1 MKVPG
6 SMDTGIRG
14 HCHMCNCK
22 CQFVQLREVS
32 NQLAITL
39 GDGSTLQAAGRGDV
53 VLRVK
58 LPGGKIEEFTLH
70 DVLYMC
76 LILPTIC

>member
-1 MKVPG
+1 
-6 SMDTGIRG
+6 
-14 HCHMCNCK
+14 MCNCK
-22 CQFVQLREVS
+22 RQFVQLREVS

-58 LPGGKIEEFTLH
+58 LPRGKIEECTLH
-70 DVLYMC
+70 DVLYVPD
-76 LILPTIC
+76 LA